1 MDTISTVGPLPYSS
15 AHPHPRLGAR
25 LGQVSENPRKVDEKP
40 PCMKQFP
47 NTAHANRHKFG
58 ICDSHYSKPTPT
70 TSKSQPSK
78 PTPRTSQSQPSNLG
92 DWIGQLTKSGQTT
105 GSRDKAA
112 QETRSIGS
120 GSNTGHQTRSESNSD
135 SEGEAGNSASA
146 ESHTGYPSES
156 DSEELVNEGLT
167 IQDG

>member
-1 MDTISTVGPLPYSS
+1 MSDRSERKTFSISTSRFMKSSFQYCNGKKYLREMDTISTVGPLPYSS

-120 GSNTGHQTRSESNSD
+120 GSNTGHQTRSESNR
-135 SEGEAGNSASA
+135 
-146 ESHTGYPSES
+146 
-156 DSEELVNEGLT
+156 
-167 IQDG
+167 Q